1 MRSDFCLELNLS
13 LPLFLL
19 LKFTNGF
26 FNLNPN
32 ARLPFQ
38 LCMYIFQII
47 TQYLLMY
54 LETGHSLGYVVP
66 VGATIGTHMCAY
78 AFVSVCT
85 HACIWWFADFD
96 IRWYT
101 HAHA

>member
-1 MRSDFCLELNLS
+1 MGDAQILFS
-13 LPLFLL
+13 LTVFSTSIPMLGCIFNFLCI
-19 LKFTNGF
+19 F
-26 FNLNPN
+26 F
-32 ARLPFQ
+32 R
-38 LCMYIFQII
+38 II
-47 TQYLLMY
+47 IQYLLMC

-85 HACIWWFADFD
+85 HACIWWFAHFD

>member
-1 MRSDFCLELNLS
+1 MC
-13 LPLFLL
+13 
-19 LKFTNGF
+19 
-26 FNLNPN
+26 
-32 ARLPFQ
+32 
-38 LCMYIFQII
+38 
-47 TQYLLMY
+47 

-66 VGATIGTHMCAY
+66 VVATIGTHMCAY

-85 HACIWWFADFD
+85 HACIWWFTHFD